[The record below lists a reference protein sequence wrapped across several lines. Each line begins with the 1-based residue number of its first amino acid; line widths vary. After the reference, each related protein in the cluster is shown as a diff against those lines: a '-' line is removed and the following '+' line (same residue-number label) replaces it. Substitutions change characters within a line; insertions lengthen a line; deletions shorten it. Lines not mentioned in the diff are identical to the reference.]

1 MKTLDEITAS
11 LIGAVERY
19 EALPLDDVKQLS
31 EILRILDVNLSYLVF
46 VRDEYY
52 RSFQSHY
59 FNSKSKSEAGKQK
72 EAEMR
77 VPELDL
83 VRKILRH
90 YSDMQGSVRSQISL
104 RKKVD

>member
-1 MKTLDEITAS
+1 MKTLNEITTN
-11 LIGAVERY
+11 LINAVEKY
-19 EALPLDDVKQLS
+19 ETLLLDDVRELS

-46 VRDEYY
+46 VRDNYY
-52 RSFQSHY
+52 RSFQSVY
-59 FNSKSKSEAGKQK
+59 FNSKAKSEAGKQK

-90 YSDMQGSVRSQISL
+90 YSDMQGSIRSQISL